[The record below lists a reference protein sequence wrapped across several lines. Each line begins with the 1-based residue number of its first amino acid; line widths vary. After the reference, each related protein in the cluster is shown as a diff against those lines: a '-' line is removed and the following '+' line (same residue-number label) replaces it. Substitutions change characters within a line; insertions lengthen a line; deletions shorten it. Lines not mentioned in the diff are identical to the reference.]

1 MTSTAATATAL
12 QNALREL
19 GWSPGRPLAIGGIDA
34 ADLAAAFG
42 SPLYVFDA
50 AVLRRRAA
58 RLHTA
63 FGPAVELL
71 WSVKANPSIAVTR
84 CLREAGIGAE
94 IASLGELH
102 VAVAAGHPP
111 SELRFA
117 GPGKSDEEIDAGVA
131 ASLTFHCESMDEMA
145 GIAAAARRAR
155 TAARI
160 AIRVNLPQELAGARM
175 RMSGASSRFGVD
187 DDQVPDLVRAI
198 AAQPELRLVGLHV
211 YGGTQ
216 CFDADAFVR
225 QAQAIAERAAVWER
239 SLGVTFAGID
249 LGGGFGV
256 PAFAGDPEFDL
267 DAAARGVRTVVAAH
281 GRPGRRWFVELGRW
295 LAAPAGV
302 YLARVV
308 RTKTSGGGRHAVLD
322 GGMHQHAAAAGLGS
336 VLRRPPLLVRAHDP
350 CAIGT
355 TPVTVGGPLCTP
367 ADQFADRLL
376 LPDLAKGELVAMLGA
391 GAYGLTFSPHGF
403 LGHPTPAEVMVD
415 DGVARIVRRRGRA
428 DDTLRDQQP

>member
-1 MTSTAATATAL
+1 MTSTAPNANAL
-12 QNALREL
+12 QNALHEL
-19 GWSPGRPLAIGGIDA
+19 GSPPGKPLAIGGFAVRDLVA
-34 ADLAAAFG
+34 AHG

-102 VAVAAGHPP
+102 VAVAAGHSP
-111 SELRFA
+111 SDLRFA
-117 GPGKSDEEIDAGVA
+117 GPGKSDEELDAGVA
-131 ASLTFHCESMDEMA
+131 AALTFHCESADEA
-145 GIAAAARRAR
+145 TSIAAAAHRAR
-155 TAARI
+155 TTARI
-160 AIRVNLPQELAGARM
+160 AIRVNLPQELAGARL
-175 RMSGASSRFGVD
+175 RMGGASSRFGVD
-187 DDQVPDLVRAI
+187 DEQVPDLVRLI
-198 AAQPELRLVGLHV
+198 AARPELRLVGLHV

-216 CFDADAFVR
+216 CFDAGAFVR
-225 QAQAIAERAAVWER
+225 QAQAIAERAAAWER
-239 SLGVTFAGID
+239 ELGVVFAEID

-256 PAFAGDPEFDL
+256 PAFTGDPEFDL
-267 DAAARGVRTVVAAH
+267 DAAARGVRALVAAH

-308 RTKTSGGGRHAVLD
+308 RTKTSGGERHAVLD
-322 GGMHQHAAAAGLGS
+322 GGMHQHAAAAGVGS
-336 VLRRPPLLVRAHDP
+336 VLRRPPLLVHADAP

-355 TPVTVGGPLCTP
+355 TPVTIGGPLCTP
-367 ADQFADRLL
+367 ADQFADRLS
-376 LPDLAKGELVAMLGA
+376 LPALAKGDVVAILDA

-403 LGHPTPAEVMVD
+403 LGHPTPAELMVD
-415 DGVARIVRRRGRA
+415 DGSARIVRRRGRA